1 MKKLHVL
8 VVDDEKSIRELI
20 AMRLE
25 DSGFE
30 VSSVEDGIKALE
42 FLKEK
47 KPDIIVLDKLMPGMD
62 GYEVLLNIRA
72 DKATSHIPVVML
84 TAVLNQ
90 ADKVKGLKM
99 GLDDYMTKPYD
110 AWEFI
115 ARIRALLKRTAAKKR
130 SLGPG
135 IS

>member
-110 AWEFI
+110 AGEFI
-115 ARIRALLKRTAAKKR
+115 ARIRAVLKRTAAKKR
-130 SLGPG
+130 SRGPG